1 MSLLVRFITTFLFTF
16 LCSGLL
22 AFDQFEAFKEN
33 GKFGVINTET
43 SEVVVK
49 PEYDAVG
56 WSDRTFSVFNNTIG
70 IKQNEKWALT
80 SLDGSKITSHQYTI
94 LYPFKDN
101 LLITGLRSSFSILNK
116 LGVMTTRGK
125 IVIGIQY
132 DQITPAGNQL
142 ITGTLT
148 QGRYLFGL
156 LSKNGKEVIEQKYAS
171 IAPVEL
177 EVLSVKN
184 EDGFSA
190 IFNTTGQQL
199 SPFEFEHIAPYDNKN
214 LLVTYYNRKGLVN
227 KTGKVTTPPIYKDI
241 KLTGSKTTALP
252 FKKWT
257 IFGEATSNEKT
268 FFFDQI
274 IPINDQE
281 FAIQTSD
288 NVGVIT
294 RQEAYKTYLPD
305 LKLLGVKRKLLIVY
319 NGEYQGVLDSK
330 GNFVLPLNYDKV
342 EIRNEVIFAQIRRR
356 DKQDWQAFNHRGVLQ
371 SNQRYESFF
380 PVSDHRIGAVRNG
393 KRGLLDNE
401 GNEVSPFIYDDLQP
415 MKNKR
420 SVVGYQGNQGLIN
433 DRGHWVITP
442 YKDSLIAYDS
452 FVFYKQGTQSGIL
465 DFSEQVLFSTQN
477 EMKSLGS
484 WFFTIKDLD
493 GYQVLNSRG
502 ALLTESHYDSI
513 YVIHDDLLALRKSD
527 DYWLFRPS
535 SQQRIK
541 TPKNTELL
549 GTYAEDMIA
558 AKIDG
563 QWGFI
568 SEQGRLRIANRY
580 EAVDQFSE
588 GLAAVKLIG
597 KWGIINKQEELVIQ
611 PSYTHI
617 NPFYGGLS
625 IVQQNNLM
633 GMIDKKGNLVLNTQ
647 YGSIERFETYIIIK
661 SSGLFGLADKHGNLI
676 RGPQYDSIYTSDGRD
691 FIVSKEGRFG
701 VVALSGQD
709 KVPVAFES
717 IQAFGKLYLVA
728 EPSQWITLPSK

>member
-1 MSLLVRFITTFLFTF
+1 MSLPVRFITTFLFSF
-16 LCSGLL
+16 FCSGLL

-33 GKFGVINTET
+33 GKYGVINTET

-101 LLITGLRSSFSILNK
+101 LLIAGLRSSFSILNK

-125 IVIGIQY
+125 VIIGIQY
-132 DQITPAGNQL
+132 DQITPAGDQL
-142 ITGTLT
+142 IAGNLT
-148 QGRYLFGL
+148 QGKYLFGL
-156 LSKNGKEVIEQKYAS
+156 FSKSGKEVIEKKYAS
-171 IAPVEL
+171 IDTVEP
-177 EVLSVKN
+177 EILSVKN

-241 KLTGSKTTALP
+241 KLTGRKTTALP

-257 IFGEATSNEKT
+257 IFGEGVSNEKT

-274 IPINDQE
+274 IPINNQD
-281 FAIQTSD
+281 FAIQTSN
-288 NVGVIT
+288 NVGIIT
-294 RQEAYKTYLPD
+294 QQEAYKVYLPD
-305 LKLLGVKRKLLIVY
+305 LTLMGVKHKLLTVS

-330 GNFVLPLNYDKV
+330 GNFVLPLNYDKI
-342 EIRNEVIFAQIRRR
+342 EIRREVIFAQIRRR
-356 DKQDWQAFNHRGVLQ
+356 DKQDWQAFDHRGVLQ

-380 PVSDHRIGAVRNG
+380 PVSDQRVGAVRNG
-393 KRGLLDNE
+393 KTGLLDNQ
-401 GNEVSPFIYDDLQP
+401 GNEASPFIYDGLQP
-415 MKNKR
+415 MTKNI
-420 SVVGYQGNQGLIN
+420 SVVNYQGNQGVIN

-442 YKDSLIAYDS
+442 YKDSLIAFDS
-452 FVFYKQGTQSGIL
+452 FVFYNQGTQSGIM
-465 DFSEQVLFSTQN
+465 DFSEEVLFSTQN
-477 EMKSLGS
+477 EMKPLGNR
-484 WFFTIKDLD
+484 FFTIKDLD
-493 GYQVLNSRG
+493 GYQVVNSRG
-502 ALLTESHYDSI
+502 SILTENHYDSI
-513 YVIHDDLLALRKSD
+513 YIIHDDLLALEKSD
-527 DYWLFRPS
+527 THWLFRPS
-535 SQQRIK
+535 SRERIK

-597 KWGIINKQEELVIQ
+597 KWAIINKREELVIQ
-611 PSYTHI
+611 PAYEHI
-617 NPFYGGLS
+617 NPFYAGLS
-625 IVQQNNLM
+625 PVQQNNLM
-633 GMIDKKGNLVLNTQ
+633 GMVDKKGNSVLNAQ
-647 YGSIERFETYIIIK
+647 YDSIERFENYILIK
-661 SSGLFGLADKHGNLI
+661 SSGLFGLADKRGNLI
-676 RGPQYDSIYTSDGRD
+676 RSPQYESVYTSDGKD

-701 VVALSGQD
+701 VVSLAGQD

-717 IQAFGKLYLVA
+717 IQAFGQFYLVA